1 MFVINETES
10 GEDTVCILSFSAR
23 PRDDQNQPISAVRR
37 TFHVGERVRY
47 CGYFFKDTPE
57 DNPTGYMAIFQPLDA
72 DDQRSY
78 AATADYFVTM
88 DCWNGLK
95 HYLEETGDKQ
105 PSKKAAN
112 RAYPGRS
119 AALRMLPGVT
129 PPRRA
134 KLKQLPYGPERP
146 EAKPSAREP
155 EIVDPTAIPAGGISK
170 KMARPAARKRTS
182 KSK

>member
-88 DCWNGLK
+88 DCWNGLSLSRSIRGFEDASRR
-95 HYLEETGDKQ
+95 HASQAGEIETI
-105 PSKKAAN
+105 
-112 RAYPGRS
+112 
-119 AALRMLPGVT
+119 ALR
-129 PPRRA
+129 
-134 KLKQLPYGPERP
+134 
-146 EAKPSAREP
+146 S
-155 EIVDPTAIPAGGISK
+155 
-170 KMARPAARKRTS
+170 
-182 KSK
+182 